1 MARANHSPITR
12 HAWACTLPAAARA
25 KSLSVPAFSTADAL
39 SSGAAA
45 AYPRSYAEAV
55 FAVYAVTLCGRRSAL
70 PNACIWTA
78 NRVSRR
84 LRVKPIA
91 RFSEFK
97 LGNCK
102 VYLARIRPMR
112 TRCAPLSRRIARRM
126 ISLPLSPASFI
137 PSFNAPASALL
148 RRSGCTRSRR
158 RIGRRRRTAAI
169 AAHIH
174 GVLPPIYIAV
184 PAVFSAASLVRR
196 LLFSHTTVQRSRIAS
211 SFAVQTKAE
220 RRERDPARHFAAL
233 PLFCV

>member
-1 MARANHSPITR
+1 MARANHSPTTR

-25 KSLSVPAFSTADAL
+25 KSLSVPAFSTAD
-39 SSGAAA
+39 